1 MTKPAIDAKLT
12 HPLSPVKS
20 PKSNMSDTSPKPL
33 IHHKEGPYI
42 TNIIYKNK
50 GKRVSPRYGV
60 STSKTV
66 LSPGLFIKR
75 FDGIRDCLRFTLGLT
90 AAEREVALR
99 LLRYWVCYGNVYPKE
114 ATITALPGCSK
125 ATYWRT
131 VRKLRAL
138 NLLLVVNRYII
149 RVNAQISNLYR
160 FDRLVILLARYLA
173 EHGALFREKWL
184 EPYLQLPG
192 RDFWGSWVSSQES
205 RAGPCG

>member
-1 MTKPAIDAKLT
+1 MIKSTNATKLT
-12 HPLSPVKS
+12 HPIPSVKS
-20 PKSNMSDTSPKPL
+20 PKSNMAGTSPKPL
-33 IHHKEGPYI
+33 IHHKVDPYN
-42 TNIIYKNK
+42 TNIVYKNK
-50 GKRVSPRYGV
+50 GKRVPPPYGV
-60 STSKTV
+60 STSKRV

-90 AAEREVALR
+90 VAECEVALR
-99 LLRYWVCYGNVYPKE
+99 LLRYQVCYENVYPKE

-138 NLLLVVNRYII
+138 NLLLVINRYII

-173 EHGALFREKWL
+173 EHGTHFREKWL
-184 EPYLQLPG
+184 MPYLRLPG
-192 RDFWGSWVSSQES
+192 RDFWGSWV
-205 RAGPCG
+205 PCLDQWQGFS